1 MASGGMLVVCELI
14 SGYSLNTMNT
24 PAQPEQERGRQTD
37 AAVDIERQVAVIP
50 PIGMKPFFQHPRGQI
65 FHDGAADH
73 GNEKYLPD
81 L

>member
-14 SGYSLNTMNT
+14 SGYEYTG
-24 PAQPEQERGRQTD
+24 AAEQERGRQTD

>member
-1 MASGGMLVVCELI
+1 MRADQRIQLEYNEYTG
-14 SGYSLNTMNT
+14 
-24 PAQPEQERGRQTD
+24 AAEQKRGWQTD

-65 FHDGAADH
+65 LHNGAADH